1 MEGCWNDRRSSVHAA
16 ALHRGPGSPDR
27 RHAAVDPRDLA
38 KGYEKRFPD
47 RATVA
52 KGPVITDVK
61 PPVGGG
67 PSIPFIG
74 LVEAM
79 VVQAFRRT
87 DLPLQRI
94 RRALDVLADQGELEH
109 ALASQQLYTDGAEI
123 LYDYATGVGDGQLR
137 LLTVVASGQRVF
149 HEVVDAYLQ
158 RIHFDDD
165 PWATEVIV
173 PVTERQIL
181 RIRPDVASGDPLFM
195 SGGAPLSAVVSRFR
209 AGEPMESIADDY
221 EVPVDD
227 VREALDAIEPTPIA
241 A

>member
-1 MEGCWNDRRSSVHAA
+1 MTGDRRFTQPLYTVAQVARLVGMPAST
-16 ALHRGPGSPDR
+16 LTTW
-27 RHAAVDPRDLA
+27 A

-52 KGPVITDVK
+52 KGPVITAVK
-61 PPVGGG
+61 PSFAGG
-67 PSIPFIG
+67 PSVPFIG

-87 DLPLQRI
+87 DLSLQRI
-94 RRALDVLADQGELEH
+94 RRALAVLADQGQLEH
-109 ALASQQLYTDGAEI
+109 ALASRRLYTDGADV

-137 LLTVVASGQRVF
+137 LLTVVSSGQRVF
-149 HEVVDAYLQ
+149 HEVIDAYLQ

-165 PWATEVIV
+165 LWATEAIV
-173 PVTERQIL
+173 PVTERKIL
-181 RIRPDVASGDPLFM
+181 RIRPEVSSGDPLFV

-209 AGEPMESIADDY
+209 AGEPVESIADDY
-221 EVPVDD
+221 EVPLQD
-227 VREALDAIEPTPIA
+227 VREALHAIEPTSIA